1 MRTLRKHWGTRN
13 AYLRKLCR
21 VSRWKKLLISVR
33 RVVEYQIHGTILT
46 IVLNLL
52 TTNVKRWFC
61 FRQKNRRKR
70 TWNFYLYQKYAPSP
84 HYARW
89 RFPRQP
95 GGPLWLFVIRLR
107 TVWIGRVLLGQDG
120 VVRMDDKERD
130 IRAHQDGRTTLC
142 LANVVAVPQAVLIP
156 RDRTRKIMVRVN
168 QTQHI
173 MIVLSIQSQVHQIT
187 NVLPVHRSCNY

>member
-1 MRTLRKHWGTRN
+1 
-13 AYLRKLCR
+13 
-21 VSRWKKLLISVR
+21 
-33 RVVEYQIHGTILT
+33 
-46 IVLNLL
+46 
-52 TTNVKRWFC
+52 
-61 FRQKNRRKR
+61 
-70 TWNFYLYQKYAPSP
+70 
-84 HYARW
+84 
-89 RFPRQP
+89 
-95 GGPLWLFVIRLR
+95 
-107 TVWIGRVLLGQDG
+107 
-120 VVRMDDKERD
+120 MDDKERD